1 MRLARLDRTVA
12 VHGILRCCR
21 LSALFRHVRYSR
33 DRSVR
38 QVSVLLL
45 CVIYADHMETI
56 NIPLASNHSQIAMLT
71 LIEQAI
77 SDAGLLADRLELR
90 SYPGATHWH
99 IRRLGTKGTLEL
111 TYWPMQS
118 RLWF

>member
-1 MRLARLDRTVA
+1 
-12 VHGILRCCR
+12 
-21 LSALFRHVRYSR
+21 
-33 DRSVR
+33 
-38 QVSVLLL
+38 
-45 CVIYADHMETI
+45 METI

-118 RLWF
+118 RLWFAIHANRRAEWIAPAIDDLMARMMQVSC